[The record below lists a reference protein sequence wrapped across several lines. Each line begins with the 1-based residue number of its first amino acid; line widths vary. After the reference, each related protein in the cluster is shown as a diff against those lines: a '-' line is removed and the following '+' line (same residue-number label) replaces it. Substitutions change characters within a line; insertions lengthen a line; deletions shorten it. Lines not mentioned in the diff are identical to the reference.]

1 MTERYQEAGRWARTV
16 LLPAPSTAVAIG
28 MLLGLWWG
36 GLQWMIA
43 PQWRRVSR
51 QIEQI
56 YTQRQH
62 AEHVAD
68 AVHRL
73 STVGRLVRVTEA
85 PLLQACRDQATRRGV
100 DLVAL
105 QWHTRE
111 GRLDVSLRGESTSL
125 LGWWDDVGRSV
136 LLGRVQRWQWQALPK
151 GDGSVETVHGR
162 YQLDVTLL
170 PEPWHWEALSS

>member
-1 MTERYQEAGRWARTV
+1 MTERYWEAGRWARSV
-16 LLPAPSTAVAIG
+16 LLPAPSTAVAIV

-36 GLQWMIA
+36 GQQWMIA

-51 QIEQI
+51 QIEQA
-56 YTQRQH
+56 YAQRQH

-73 STVGRLVRVTEA
+73 STVGHLVRVTEA
-85 PLLQACRDQATRRGV
+85 PLLQACRDQATRRGI

-105 QWHTRE
+105 QWHAHE
-111 GRLDVSLRGESTSL
+111 GRLDVSLRGDSTSL

-136 LLGRVQRWQWQALPK
+136 LLGSVQRWQWQALPK
-151 GDGSVETVHGR
+151 EEGGEERASRR

-170 PEPWHWEALSS
+170 PELWHWEALSS